1 MKKLEAFNLDTVPFT
16 GAVNTIFL
24 EPEELLQGIYNE
36 LIDKGIP
43 DFIALPA
50 TKKSVE
56 ISRAEIIKTLKRV
69 FDNTTDVSAWEPK

>member
-1 MKKLEAFNLDTVPFT
+1 MKKFETFNLDTVPFT
-16 GAVNTIFL
+16 DAVNIIFL